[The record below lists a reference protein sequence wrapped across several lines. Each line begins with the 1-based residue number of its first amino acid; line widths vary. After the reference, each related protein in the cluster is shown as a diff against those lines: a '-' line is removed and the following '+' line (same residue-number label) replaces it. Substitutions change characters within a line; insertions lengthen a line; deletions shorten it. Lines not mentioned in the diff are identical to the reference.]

1 MAKVRVIPST
11 INPLTLKPLSSNLK
25 RKVAAYARVSTDSDE
40 QASSYDAQVEF
51 YKHHIQEKPDWEYV
65 DVYADEGISGTN
77 TKKRDGFLKMIKDAM
92 SGKINLIL
100 TKSISRFA
108 RNTLDTISYIRKLKS
123 AGVEVYFEKENIWT
137 FDSKSEM
144 VLSMLAAIAQEES
157 RSISENVKIGIR
169 WRYNQ
174 GKVSMPYKKFIGY
187 DKVDGRIVVVEEQA
201 EVIRKIYKMF
211 LRDGMSRSAIAN
223 KLNEDNVPKFGSET
237 KWTMLNINSILTNE
251 KYKGDALLQKVYVDN
266 YLDHNVKK
274 NDGVLPQYYVE
285 NSHPAIIDKN
295 EWNMVQDELKRR
307 EKFKYSYSNKND
319 YSSKLICGC
328 CGHFYGPK
336 VWHST
341 DKYRSVTWQCN
352 KKFKNK
358 CDTPNLSGA
367 EINTMFIEAYNSVM
381 VDKEALIITCE
392 DMIEYLT
399 DTSEIDKAID
409 EATQEMKEIEIL
421 VNSLIKDNANR
432 SQSQEEYQVK
442 YNEYSERFS
451 KAKGRLEKATSEKLC
466 MKEKADS
473 MICFIKEIQDEPSVI
488 TKFDPVIWN
497 TMLEQA
503 VVNKDSSITFKF
515 KNGVEKTIKMKKD
528 KKALEKI

>member
-1 MAKVRVIPST
+1 
-11 INPLTLKPLSSNLK
+11 
-25 RKVAAYARVSTDSDE
+25 
-40 QASSYDAQVEF
+40 
-51 YKHHIQEKPDWEYV
+51 
-65 DVYADEGISGTN
+65 
-77 TKKRDGFLKMIKDAM
+77 
-92 SGKINLIL
+92 
-100 TKSISRFA
+100 
-108 RNTLDTISYIRKLKS
+108 
-123 AGVEVYFEKENIWT
+123 
-137 FDSKSEM
+137 
-144 VLSMLAAIAQEES
+144 
-157 RSISENVKIGIR
+157 
-169 WRYNQ
+169 
-174 GKVSMPYKKFIGY
+174 
-187 DKVDGRIVVVEEQA
+187 
-201 EVIRKIYKMF
+201 
-211 LRDGMSRSAIAN
+211 
-223 KLNEDNVPKFGSET
+223 
-237 KWTMLNINSILTNE
+237 MLNINSILTNE

-358 CDTPNLSGA
+358 CDTPNLSSA

-515 KNGVEKTIKMKKD
+515 KNGVEKTIKMKKR
-528 KKALEKI
+528 

>member
-1 MAKVRVIPST
+1 
-11 INPLTLKPLSSNLK
+11 
-25 RKVAAYARVSTDSDE
+25 
-40 QASSYDAQVEF
+40 
-51 YKHHIQEKPDWEYV
+51 
-65 DVYADEGISGTN
+65 
-77 TKKRDGFLKMIKDAM
+77 
-92 SGKINLIL
+92 
-100 TKSISRFA
+100 
-108 RNTLDTISYIRKLKS
+108 
-123 AGVEVYFEKENIWT
+123 
-137 FDSKSEM
+137 
-144 VLSMLAAIAQEES
+144 
-157 RSISENVKIGIR
+157 
-169 WRYNQ
+169 
-174 GKVSMPYKKFIGY
+174 
-187 DKVDGRIVVVEEQA
+187 
-201 EVIRKIYKMF
+201 
-211 LRDGMSRSAIAN
+211 
-223 KLNEDNVPKFGSET
+223 
-237 KWTMLNINSILTNE
+237 
-251 KYKGDALLQKVYVDN
+251 
-266 YLDHNVKK
+266 
-274 NDGVLPQYYVE
+274 
-285 NSHPAIIDKN
+285 
-295 EWNMVQDELKRR
+295 MVQDELKRR

-358 CDTPNLSGA
+358 CDTPNLSSA

-473 MICFIKEIQDEPSVI
+473 MICFIKEIQNKPSVI
-488 TKFDPVIWN
+488 NKFDSVIWN
-497 TMLEQA
+497 TMLEKA
-503 VVNKDSSITFKF
+503 IANKDRSITFKF
-515 KNGVEKTIKMKKD
+515 KNGVEKTIKLKNNKKF
-528 KKALEKI
+528 

>member
-1 MAKVRVIPST
+1 MMKGERIMAKVRVIPST

-157 RSISENVKIGIR
+157 RSISENVKLGIR

-201 EVIRKIYKMF
+201 DVIRKIYKMF
-211 LRDGMSRSAIAN
+211 LRDGMSRSAIAD

-451 KAKGRLEKATSEKLC
+451 KAKGRLEKSTSEKLC

-515 KNGVEKTIKMKKD
+515 KNGVEKTIKMKKR
-528 KKALEKI
+528 